1 MRRLIALV
9 ATLAITEPARADWV
23 ELGVAAQCN
32 QDGMTFHVLP
42 IVTTN
47 IVAHNIRA
55 PSGAHVF
62 LSGSDQIYRCKLGRS
77 SIELRLDVSPPQ
89 ERGMG
94 QGTGTVTISG
104 LTVNETRSSHLLP
117 TSTGKLRRPSRSS
130 PELCSRGRL
139 PGLHPRSATA
149 EDGTGSI
156 PIQESAARKPDGV
169 LMTSSGRTYFIGRR
183 SSRAPRL
190 PMTGIE
196 IRPIAAARLL

>member
-47 IVAHNIRA
+47 IVAHNIRV

-104 LTVNETRSSHLLP
+104 LTVNGNSIIPSLTNFNWQASPAEPVLTRIVLARQASGLTSTLCYSRGWDWEHPYTGERCKETRW
-117 TSTGKLRRPSRSS
+117 
-130 PELCSRGRL
+130 
-139 PGLHPRSATA
+139 SA
-149 EDGTGSI
+149 D
-156 PIQESAARKPDGV
+156 D
-169 LMTSSGRTYFIGRR
+169 
-183 SSRAPRL
+183 
-190 PMTGIE
+190 
-196 IRPIAAARLL
+196 